1 MQHLLPLIAAV
12 GALGT
17 PQTGIATTAPVLV
30 STCAVTD
37 LYNPATNPEFGSN
50 ISYRTLQL
58 TFQNTDET
66 AATLVTFDVTHGG
79 TRTKVIDRGR
89 FTRGV
94 PIEHIFGDFSGTY
107 GSGDAQC
114 TVTAITFADG
124 RTWTAPVNIRATA
137 TALDRR
143 ADRSFHPDYSKALT
157 VDQMIHAWQNELD
170 RINPPVVTGG
180 G

>member
-1 MQHLLPLIAAV
+1 MQDLLPLVAAV
-12 GALGT
+12 GALAT

-58 TFQNTDET
+58 TFQNTDES
-66 AATLVTFDVTHGG
+66 AAALVTFDVTHDG
-79 TRTKVIDRGR
+79 THTKVIDRGR

-94 PIEHIFGDFSGTY
+94 PIEHTFSDFTGTY
-107 GSGDAQC
+107 GSSDAQC

-124 RTWTAPVNIRATA
+124 RKWTAPVNIGGTSTA
-137 TALDRR
+137 RDPR
-143 ADRSFHPDYSKALT
+143 ADRTFHPDYSKALT
-157 VDQMIHAWQNELD
+157 VDQMTRAWQNELD